1 LEKNLAHH
9 EEEQSPTAMP
19 CPPPRF
25 SRPRHLEHH
34 HCLVIDIEIEREK
47 GKRLREEEKKE
58 EERKMRK
65 EEKIGSRL
73 SIFRNYDSQML

>member
-25 SRPRHLEHH
+25 SHPRHLEHH